1 MKTLL
6 FLFLLLAVAAM
17 AAPENLPNLAEL
29 QRMMARFAPV
39 ELRVDTSALSAND
52 RKALLKLIQ
61 AARVMNDIFL
71 KQIWSG
77 NPELYAGLQ
86 KDHTPLGRARLHY
99 FWINKSP
106 WSELDA
112 HKAFLPGVPARK
124 LPGANFYPEDMTK
137 EEFEAWVKGLPPT
150 GRQAAEGFFTVIRRD
165 SSKNLTTVPYNKE
178 YAADLERAAGLL
190 REAAG
195 LTSNESLKKFLHLR
209 AEAFLSND
217 YYASDAAWLDLDA
230 PLEPTIGPYET
241 YNDEMFGYKAAFE
254 AFINLRDEKETE
266 RLQFFAKH
274 LQEVE
279 DNLPIEPRYRNPHIG
294 SLAPI
299 RVVNEIY
306 AAGDAA
312 HGVCTAAYNLP
323 NDERLVN
330 EKGSKRVMLKNV
342 QEAKF
347 RTTLMP
353 IAGRVLARS
362 AQADVNFD
370 SFFTHILAH
379 ELSHGIGP
387 HQIHVA
393 GRASTPRQEL
403 KELYSAIE
411 EAKADVTGL
420 FLLQYLFDKGYLPG
434 NRAQNERRLYTTF
447 LASSFRTLRFGLQDA
462 HAKGMAMQFN
472 YLTDKGAF
480 AAGPAGTFAVNFSKI
495 KPAVRDLAHDLL
507 TIEATGDYGGAKKL
521 LDQLGVV
528 RPDAAAAMYR
538 LKSLPTDIEPLFATA
553 TAMLRTAPAKAVRK
567 KR

>member
-6 FLFLLLAVAAM
+6 FLFLLLAIAAA
-17 AAPENLPNLAEL
+17 AAPANMPNLAEL

-52 RKALLKLIQ
+52 RQALLKMIQ

-77 NPELYAGLQ
+77 NPELYARLQ

-99 FWINKSP
+99 FWINKGP
-106 WSELDA
+106 WSELDG
-112 HKAFLPGVPARK
+112 HRAFLPGVPPRK

-137 EEFEAWVKGLPPT
+137 EEFEAWVKGLPPA

-165 SSKNLTTVPYNKE
+165 SSKNLTIVPYNKE
-178 YAADLERAAGLL
+178 YAADLERAAALL
-190 REAAG
+190 RDAAG
-195 LTSNESLKKFLHLR
+195 LTGNESLKRFLNLR
-209 AEAFLSND
+209 AGAFLSND
-217 YYASDAAWLDLDA
+217 YYASDAAWMDLDA

-241 YNDEMFGYKAAFE
+241 YNDETFGYKAAFE
-254 AFINLRDEKETE
+254 AFINLRDEKETG

-347 RTTLMP
+347 RTTLVP
-353 IAGRVLARS
+353 IAGRVLAKS

-370 SFFTHILAH
+370 SF
-379 ELSHGIGP
+379 
-387 HQIHVA
+387 
-393 GRASTPRQEL
+393 
-403 KELYSAIE
+403 
-411 EAKADVTGL
+411 
-420 FLLQYLFDKGYLPG
+420 
-434 NRAQNERRLYTTF
+434 
-447 LASSFRTLRFGLQDA
+447 
-462 HAKGMAMQFN
+462 
-472 YLTDKGAF
+472 
-480 AAGPAGTFAVNFSKI
+480 
-495 KPAVRDLAHDLL
+495 
-507 TIEATGDYGGAKKL
+507 
-521 LDQLGVV
+521 
-528 RPDAAAAMYR
+528 
-538 LKSLPTDIEPLFATA
+538 
-553 TAMLRTAPAKAVRK
+553 
-567 KR
+567 